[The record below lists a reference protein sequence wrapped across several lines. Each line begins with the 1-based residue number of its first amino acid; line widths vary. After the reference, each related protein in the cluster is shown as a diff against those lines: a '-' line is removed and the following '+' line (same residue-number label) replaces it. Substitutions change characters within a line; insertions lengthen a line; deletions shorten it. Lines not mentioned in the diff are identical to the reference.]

1 VQTQAEGDA
10 YMEDVGGE
18 EEEEREEE
26 DAWIQ
31 ATKFTYIM
39 ILSLLNFQE
48 CRQMIIKSMFF
59 LYADHILLHNM
70 ILLLLYVSNSN
81 KFNGDTSSL

>member
-1 VQTQAEGDA
+1 VQAQAEGDA

-39 ILSLLNFQE
+39 ILSLLNFKE
-48 CRQMIIKSMFF
+48 CRQMII
-59 LYADHILLHNM
+59 AC
-70 ILLLLYVSNSN
+70 
-81 KFNGDTSSL
+81 SSCMQIIFSYII